1 MAVSVLISVNGK
13 KAVSILS
20 SRLKGCRAAL
30 AGLKAGDRILT
41 IDTVDVT
48 DKSSDEV
55 SALLKGVPNTKMVLK
70 IQSPYEQETA

>member
-13 KAVSILS
+13 KAVSILVEPFE
-20 SRLKGCRAAL
+20 GMPAAL
-30 AGLKAGDRILT
+30 AGLKAGDRILA

-55 SALLKGVPNTKMVLK
+55 SALVERCP
-70 IQSPYEQETA
+70 QYENGIEDTESV